1 MQQID
6 QVQSD
11 TAPQAAVEAAAEIAA
26 DIDALGAAG
35 NGASADQS
43 AHEGEVSPAIAG
55 DYPSMAAG
63 KDEKGGTTSQ
73 QVGRKQAN
81 TFLVIKE
88 LRSISRGRSLRLQPD
103 DIIAAIDGKPFHDD
117 IETFLDI
124 MFECDQDHGVMLT
137 VWRKGTLINVI
148 ARGPLGCVFEHAKQ
162 EASEAVARD
171 FSAFQVDSQEHY
183 ATFEVLRDIFRNCA
197 VLDTRLS
204 PAAFIFPPL
213 WAIQH
218 RLWEVLLATSLI
230 YGATLAVHWAL
241 FVVAY
246 IILSVYLRRAHLVLR
261 RSFGLMRGRHI
272 WMVIAARSELEVQKL
287 CRELDPKCIFM
298 PDLVGPPETDPQP
311 KKRRRRR
318 S

>member
-1 MQQID
+1 MQQTEH
-6 QVQSD
+6 VQSD
-11 TAPQAAVEAAAEIAA
+11 IAPQAAVEAAAEIAA
-26 DIDALGAAG
+26 DIDALGAEG
-35 NGASADQS
+35 NDASAGQS
-43 AHEGEVSPAIAG
+43 ARDGAASPTMAGGNPSEAG
-55 DYPSMAAG
+55 DR
-63 KDEKGGTTSQ
+63 EKGSAASQ
-73 QVGRKQAN
+73 QDGREQAN

-88 LRSISRGRSLRLQPD
+88 LRSISRARSLRLQPN
-103 DIIAAIDGKPFHDD
+103 DIVAAIDGKPFRDD

-148 ARGPLGCVFEHAKQ
+148 ARGPLGCVLEHAKQ

-171 FSAFQVDSQEHY
+171 LSGFQVDSNEHY
-183 ATFEVLRDIFRNCA
+183 VTFEVLRDIFRNCS

-204 PAAFIFPPL
+204 PVAFVFPPL

-218 RLWEVLLATSLI
+218 RLWEVLLATFLI
-230 YGATLAVHWAL
+230 YGATLAVHWGL

-246 IILSVYLRRAHLVLR
+246 IILSVYLRKAHLVLR

-287 CRELDPKCIFM
+287 CRELDPKCIFT
-298 PDLVGPPETDPQP
+298 PDLVGQPKTDPKP

>member
-1 MQQID
+1 MQQTD
-6 QVQSD
+6 QVQPD
-11 TAPQAAVEAAAEIAA
+11 TMPQVAVEAAAEIAA
-26 DIDALGAAG
+26 DIDALGASANNAPADQAARDGAASSAMAG
-35 NGASADQS
+35 GYPSEAGEMNTSQGASQQN
-43 AHEGEVSPAIAG
+43 GE
-55 DYPSMAAG
+55 D
-63 KDEKGGTTSQ
+63 
-73 QVGRKQAN
+73 QAN
-81 TFLVIKE
+81 TFLLIKE
-88 LRSISRGRSLRLQPD
+88 LRSISRARSLRLQPE
-103 DIIAAIDGKPFHDD
+103 DIIVAIDGKPFQGD

-171 FSAFQVDSQEHY
+171 FSAFQLGPKEDY
-183 ATFEVLRDIFRNCA
+183 ATFEVLRDIFRNCS

-204 PAAFIFPPL
+204 PVAFIFPPL

-218 RLWEVLLATSLI
+218 RLWEVLLATFLI
-230 YGATLAVHWAL
+230 YGVTLAVHWVL
-241 FVVAY
+241 FVFAY
-246 IILSVYLRRAHLVLR
+246 IILGVYLRKAHLVLR

-272 WMVIAARSELEVQKL
+272 WMVAAARSELEVQKL
-287 CRELDPKCIFM
+287 CRELDPKCIFT
-298 PDLVGPPETDPQP
+298 PDLVGPPVTDQPP

>member
-1 MQQID
+1 MQQTD
-6 QVQSD
+6 QAQPD
-11 TAPQAAVEAAAEIAA
+11 TVPQVAVEAAAEIAA
-26 DIDALGAAG
+26 DIDALGAAANNG
-35 NGASADQS
+35 PADQAARDGAASSAMAGGYPSEAGEMKTSQGASQQN
-43 AHEGEVSPAIAG
+43 GE
-55 DYPSMAAG
+55 D
-63 KDEKGGTTSQ
+63 
-73 QVGRKQAN
+73 QAN
-81 TFLVIKE
+81 TFLLIKE
-88 LRSISRGRSLRLQPD
+88 LRSISRARSLRLQPE
-103 DIIAAIDGKPFHDD
+103 DIIVAIDGKPFQGD

-171 FSAFQVDSQEHY
+171 FSAFQLGPKEDY
-183 ATFEVLRDIFRNCA
+183 ATFEVLRDIFRNCS

-204 PAAFIFPPL
+204 PVTFIFPPL

-218 RLWEVLLATSLI
+218 RLWEVLLATFLI
-230 YGATLAVHWAL
+230 YGATLAVHWVL
-241 FVVAY
+241 FVFAY
-246 IILSVYLRRAHLVLR
+246 IILGVYLRKAHLVLR

-272 WMVIAARSELEVQKL
+272 WMVVAERSELEVQKL
-287 CRELDPKCIFM
+287 CRELDPKCIFT
-298 PDLVGPPETDPQP
+298 PDLVGPPVTDQPP